1 MFYFCVKE
9 NTKYKIIIYKSS
21 QIKVQSIEH
30 LKNIILNSLVCGF
43 ASFGQFIINSFDFVT
58 E

>member
-30 LKNIILNSLVCGF
+30 LKNIFLILLFVVLQVSDNS
-43 ASFGQFIINSFDFVT
+43 
-58 E
+58 